1 MKSLLSTTALAT
13 LLAAAGAFAAGD
25 LTRADPQEVVMEMG
39 SSGSSMYFKPSHL
52 EFETGKA
59 YKLVLKNTDKVKHEL
74 ESHEMVQRIFTR
86 KVEVVD
92 ASGNMLAEIK
102 GNVSEIEVGPGGI
115 VEWFFVP
122 LQPGKNLA
130 MDCAIA
136 GHKEAGMTGT
146 VTIN

>member
-13 LLAAAGAFAAGD
+13 LLATGSIYAAGD
-25 LTRADPQEVVMEMG
+25 LTRANPQEVVMEMG
-39 SSGSSMYFKPSHL
+39 SSGGSMYFKPSHL

-59 YKLVLKNTDKVKHEL
+59 YKLVLKNTDKTKHEV

-92 ASGNMLAEIK
+92 SSGNMIAEIK
-102 GNVSEIEVGPGGI
+102 GSVSEIEVGPGGI

-130 MDCAIA
+130 MECAIE
-136 GHKEAGMTGT
+136 GHKEAGMVGT